1 MFNITLTLTIHY
13 LNPSFS
19 LKPLYLNPNLFPNL
33 PNLNNPLTITFP
45 LTNPWLNLVQCMK
58 VEYQLYLPDGP
69 VILESPVLPVMEGH
83 NVTLS
88 CTTKTPTS
96 SVSSFYK
103 DGLLIET
110 APTAQIHNIY
120 NVSKSDEGL
129 YRCSVSGLGD
139 SPESLL
145 AVRGEDWNQML
156 ALIVSCSS
164 THRHYT
170 LG

>member
-1 MFNITLTLTIHY
+1 
-13 LNPSFS
+13 
-19 LKPLYLNPNLFPNL
+19 
-33 PNLNNPLTITFP
+33 
-45 LTNPWLNLVQCMK
+45 MK
-58 VEYQLYLPDGP
+58 VEYQSYLPDGP
-69 VILESPVLPVMEGH
+69 VILESPVFPVMEGH

-145 AVRGEDWNQML
+145 AVRGED
-156 ALIVSCSS
+156 
-164 THRHYT
+164 
-170 LG
+170 